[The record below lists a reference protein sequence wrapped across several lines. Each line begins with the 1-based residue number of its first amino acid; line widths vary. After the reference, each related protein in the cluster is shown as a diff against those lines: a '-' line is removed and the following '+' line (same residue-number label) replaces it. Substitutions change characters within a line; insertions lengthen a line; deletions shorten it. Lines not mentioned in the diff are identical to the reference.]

1 MYRKNWMFRLV
12 GSEMFH
18 IGKKNKVAEITIS
31 SKGMSFEYALTV
43 DGKPLEKFV
52 QAQAK
57 NTRTWLP
64 NINGTDH
71 RVVLGEN
78 STAILQFQ
86 HINPYKDRHHFTI
99 MQISCCTSYGEESS
113 ASC

>member
-1 MYRKNWMFRLV
+1 MFRLV
-12 GSEMFH
+12 GSEVFH
-18 IGKKNKVAEITIS
+18 IGKKGKVAEITIS

-64 NINGTDH
+64 NINGTNH
-71 RVVLGEN
+71 RIVLGKDGSVMSALFSVFRRFFYFYFFYDIPLLLDFEIQLDKCYFIV
-78 STAILQFQ
+78 TKIL
-86 HINPYKDRHHFTI
+86 
-99 MQISCCTSYGEESS
+99 
-113 ASC
+113 